1 MTVAAGAFTLTGQ
14 GKVGFDG
21 KLDFLIEA
29 QLLKSWP
36 GLGQIGWILG
46 KILKYK
52 IGGTV
57 GDYNYRPVNLP
68 KEILPHSPDKP
79 NAN

>member
-1 MTVAAGAFTLTGQ
+1 MTVGAGAFTLTGQ

-21 KLDFLIEA
+21 KLDFRIKG
-29 QLLKSWP
+29 QLLRSIP
-36 GLGQIGWILG
+36 GINILTWF
-46 KILKYK
+46 LKNVFEYK

-57 GDYNYRPVNLP
+57 GDYNYRPMNLP